1 MAESDIT
8 DAVEVEDIT
17 DAVRVE
23 DVTDAVLVED
33 ATDAVVVDPVTD
45 AVVFGDVTDTVGNWL
60 GRDNEAVEVAGL
72 AMAAWWQAAHFLFLS
87 ISAGPRW
94 RGRRVG
100 RG

>member
-1 MAESDIT
+1 M
-8 DAVEVEDIT
+8 EVE
-17 DAVRVE
+17 E
-23 DVTDAVLVED
+23 VTGAVLFKD
-33 ATDAVVVDPVTD
+33 ATDAVVVDPFTD
-45 AVVFGDVTDTVGNWL
+45 AVLVGNVTGTVGNGL
-60 GRDNEAVEVAGL
+60 GGDTEAVEAAWL